1 MKRLFLLISFL
12 TSFLFAQTQEAD
24 LFTANPKLTA
34 GAVIAFLLYVTKFFY
49 DKSEKNAKENHD
61 QNAEKI
67 GNLEKEVNEL
77 NVYIKTEF
85 HSIIEKNNQL
95 FEKIL
100 EKLNNEKDN

>member
-1 MKRLFLLISFL
+1 MRKFFLVLSFL
-12 TSFLFAQTQEAD
+12 TSFLFAQTAQSD
-24 LFTANPKLTA
+24 DIFTAYPKLTA

-49 DKSEKNAKENHD
+49 DKSERTAKENHD
-61 QNAEKI
+61 QNAQEIEGLK
-67 GNLEKEVNEL
+67 KEVSEL

-100 EKLNNEKDN
+100 EKLDNEKS

>member
-1 MKRLFLLISFL
+1 MKILFLIFSLISFC
-12 TSFLFAQTQEAD
+12 FAQTQETD

-67 GNLEKEVNEL
+67 GHLEKEVNEL

-100 EKLNNEKDN
+100 EKLNNEKDI